1 MRCGSQRDPAQGQRV
16 FRLGGAGP
24 SVQAMTAFTDA
35 HREVRGRTDLQ
46 GEADPPSTSRMC
58 RANPPDLR
66 PQGARHDEVPCT
78 RIRRVSDENEQ
89 AYSMHKVWP
98 VPWPAC
104 GGVSRRQP
112 WCGRCGIAA
121 AMGRVAWHRAGPR
134 VSATVKRNLR
144 VSSFSPAGCPK
155 DEFVQRGILQRAGP
169 LQRRRMKNPRGPR
182 PRGENRSP
190 KRASGSPRAGRPMDA
205 IRDARS

>member
-1 MRCGSQRDPAQGQRV
+1 
-16 FRLGGAGP
+16 
-24 SVQAMTAFTDA
+24 MTAFTDA

-112 WCGRCGIAA
+112 WWAGLGLQRQ
-121 AMGRVAWHRAGPR
+121 RAGWPGTEMALGLR
-134 VSATVKRNLR
+134 PTVKRNFR
-144 VSSFSPAGCPK
+144 VSSLSPAGCP
-155 DEFVQRGILQRAGP
+155 
-169 LQRRRMKNPRGPR
+169 RRN
-182 PRGENRSP
+182 SFSV
-190 KRASGSPRAGRPMDA
+190 ASFNALGLSSGDK
-205 IRDARS
+205 